1 MPAAEA
7 VALRAELIARIARP
21 GPIPRYEGAA
31 AAESGP
37 EVAERGRTMK
47 LISLSL
53 LALVA
58 SPLGCGSS
66 TSSSS
71 VSAIAVSPSPCGVG
85 RTNSVQM
92 SATATFPDGTK
103 RDVTS
108 SAAWSTS
115 NAQTA
120 TVDPAGT
127 VVGVNAGSTGITATY
142 DGATG
147 KVYCTVS
154 P

>member
-1 MPAAEA
+1 
-7 VALRAELIARIARP
+7 
-21 GPIPRYEGAA
+21 
-31 AAESGP
+31 
-37 EVAERGRTMK
+37 MK